1 MGFVTEAVDASHD
14 TVGMEQRANDAT
26 IVTDGRGKRAVSLWD
41 RVNERLGVA
50 RKMAADLL
58 DMAEDLSRRGRMKLE
73 IYNLHSDV
81 RDAMAEL
88 GGRIYELHVE
98 QGQAETLTDEAVQA
112 LFDKVTSLGK
122 AIDQKQKTLD
132 ALTAETQA
140 EPAGSGA
147 SEA

>member
-1 MGFVTEAVDASHD
+1 M
-14 TVGMEQRANDAT
+14 
-26 IVTDGRGKRAVSLWD
+26 SLWD
-41 RVNERLGVA
+41 RVNERLGAA
-50 RKMAADLL
+50 RKMAAELL

-98 QGQAETLTDEAVQA
+98 QGQAEALTDEAVQA
-112 LFDKVTSLGK
+112 LFEKVTSLGN
-122 AIDQKQKTLD
+122 AIDKKQKTLD

-140 EPAGSGA
+140 EPVDSGA